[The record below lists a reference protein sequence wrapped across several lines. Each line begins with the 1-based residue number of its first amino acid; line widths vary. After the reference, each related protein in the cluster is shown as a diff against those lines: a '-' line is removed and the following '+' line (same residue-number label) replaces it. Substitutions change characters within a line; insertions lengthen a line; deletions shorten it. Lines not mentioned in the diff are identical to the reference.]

1 MLERKQMKLIDA
13 SELAILLADSECLR
27 RLKSG
32 GVDNW
37 DWYYESLNNPSP
49 YEDWL
54 NEDLDVLMDKYKNY
68 NPKEIDN
75 YNFD

>member
-13 SELAILLADSECLR
+13 SELAVLLADSECLR
-27 RLKSG
+27 RLEFG
-32 GVDNW
+32 GVDSW
-37 DWYYESLNNPSP
+37 DCYYESLNNPNP
-49 YEDWL
+49 YKDWL
-54 NEDLDVLMDKYKNY
+54 SEDLNVLMDKYKNY

>member
-1 MLERKQMKLIDA
+1 MLERKQMKLINA
-13 SELAILLADSECLR
+13 SELAELLADSECLR
-27 RLKSG
+27 RLESG
-32 GVDNW
+32 GVNNW
-37 DWYYESLNNPSP
+37 DWYYESLNTPDP